1 MSYGISIVNPKS
13 GETMMTSEPH
23 TFVGGT
29 YSPNSKELWMNI
41 TFNYY
46 PFFNRENVFGDGGI
60 KNLNGLQV
68 SDAIP
73 LVHKAVHNLREEDL
87 NADGSLYDGD
97 ADDYWAPTERN
108 ARKSLEVLLGLLI
121 LSPAGGVVDIS
132 Y

>member
-1 MSYGISIVNPKS
+1 
-13 GETMMTSEPH
+13 
-23 TFVGGT
+23 
-29 YSPNSKELWMNI
+29 MNI

-60 KNLNGLQV
+60 KNLNGVLV

-73 LVHKAVHNLREEDL
+73 IVDKAVHNLRDEDL

-97 ADDYWAPTERN
+97 VNDYWAPTERN
-108 ARKSLEVLLGLLI
+108 ARKSLEVLLGLLV